1 MVQIHASCVAIDG
14 AALLLRGPSGAG
26 KSDLALRLVDEG
38 ARLVADDRV
47 DLISDGKGGLIA
59 RCPQPI
65 AGLMEVRG
73 LGVLPVPA
81 IDAAPVALIVDLGA
95 GEERLPDP
103 GFEIIAGV
111 ALPRIRLNP
120 FHVSTPAKL
129 RLAMAALARG
139 WPLVPGE
146 SAWRGLVAAAAAQA
160 AQGGRA

>member
-47 DLISDGKGGLIA
+47 DLLSDGKGGLIA

-111 ALPRIRLNP
+111 AVARIRLNP

-129 RLAMAALARG
+129 RLALAALARG

-146 SAWRGLVAAAAAQA
+146 SAWAGLVAAAAQS

>member
-14 AALLLRGPSGAG
+14 TALLLRGPSGAG

-47 DLISDGKGGLIA
+47 DLLSDSKGGLIA

-73 LGVLPVPA
+73 LGVQPVPA
-81 IDAAPVALIVDLGA
+81 IEAAPVALIVDLSA
-95 GEERLPDP
+95 DEERLPDP

-120 FHVSTPAKL
+120 FHVSAPAKL

-146 SAWRGLVAAAAAQA
+146 SAWRGLAAAAAQS

>member
-14 AALLLRGPSGAG
+14 LALLLRGPSGAG

-47 DLISDGKGGLIA
+47 DLMPDGRGGLVA

-65 AGLMEVRG
+65 AGLLEVRG

-81 IDAAPVALIVDLGA
+81 MDAAPVALIVDLGE
-95 GEERLPDP
+95 GEAERLPDP
-103 GFEIIAGV
+103 GFDIIADV

-120 FHVSTPAKL
+120 FHVSSPAKL

-139 WPLVPGE
+139 WPLAPGE
-146 SAWRGLVAAAAAQA
+146 DIWRRMTAAAAA
-160 AQGGRA
+160 GGRA

>member
-14 AALLLRGPSGAG
+14 VALLLRGPSGVG
-26 KSDLALRLVDEG
+26 KSDLALRLVDDG

-47 DLISDGKGGLIA
+47 DVVRDGRGGLIA
-59 RCPQPI
+59 RCPQVLS
-65 AGLMEVRG
+65 GLMEVRG

-81 IDAAPVALIVDLGA
+81 INAAPLALVVDLGEA
-95 GEERLPDP
+95 GDRLPDP
-103 GFEIIAGV
+103 DFDIIAGV

-120 FHVSTPAKL
+120 FHASTPAKL

-146 SAWRGLVAAAAAQA
+146 TAWRQLVSAASE
-160 AQGGRA
+160 GGRA

>member
-14 AALLLRGPSGAG
+14 TALLLRGPSGAG
-26 KSDLALRLVDEG
+26 KSDLALRLIDNG

-47 DLISDGKGGLIA
+47 DLIMDGQGGLTA
-59 RCPQPI
+59 CCPHSI

-81 IDAAPVALIVDLGA
+81 LDAAPLGLIVDLG
-95 GEERLPDP
+95 EDEQRLPDP
-103 GFEIIAGV
+103 GFEVIAGV
-111 ALPRIRLNP
+111 AVARICLNP

-129 RLAMAALARG
+129 RLAMAAFARG

-146 SAWRGLVAAAAAQA
+146 ASWRELVAATT
-160 AQGGRA
+160 QGGQA